1 MMKFLAFLLAFF
13 LVLILIFSVCSVT
26 VAEEVV
32 TPIVEQAPMIDLTQ
46 IIVSVI
52 GLVFSFLLAWLAK
65 AVLPPLKKWLDAKT
79 TAEQRSLLYQVVE
92 ATVNAA
98 EQVIGRGKG
107 SEKLQYVVDA
117 LEAKGLEVDLDMI
130 EAAVKQMND
139 KTLAQAAELLDGG
152 KKTV

>member
-130 EAAVKQMND
+130 EAAVKRMND
-139 KTLAQAAELLDGG
+139 KALAQAAELLDGG

>member
-13 LVLILIFSVCSVT
+13 LALILIFSVCSVT

-130 EAAVKQMND
+130 EAAVKRMND
-139 KTLAQAAELLDGG
+139 KTLAQAAELLEGG

>member
-139 KTLAQAAELLDGG
+139 KALAQAAELLDGG

>member
-13 LVLILIFSVCSVT
+13 LALILIFSVCSVT

>member
-117 LEAKGLEVDLDMI
+117 LEAKGFEVDLDMI

-139 KTLAQAAELLDGG
+139 KALAQAAELLDGG

>member
-130 EAAVKQMND
+130 EAAVKRMND
-139 KTLAQAAELLDGG
+139 KTLAQAAELLEGG